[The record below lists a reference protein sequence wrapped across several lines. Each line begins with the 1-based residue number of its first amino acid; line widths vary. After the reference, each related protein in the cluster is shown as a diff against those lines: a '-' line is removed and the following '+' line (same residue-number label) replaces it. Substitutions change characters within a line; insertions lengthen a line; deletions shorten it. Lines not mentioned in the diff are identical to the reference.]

1 MCELAARAIGNVESE
16 NVMTVSNLVIFLN
29 DGLELKAEEYCK
41 KMVNSNN
48 LIHCNEKDLSKIPL
62 ISIRNQV
69 KKMMKL
75 IKRKPSKEK
84 KRKRQIGKKMD
95 KRKRQNVIRSKQR
108 RKKRHGKEK
117 ETKSKG

>member
-1 MCELAARAIGNVESE
+1 MCELAARAIGNVEPE